1 MLDSTANFDKKM
13 EISAGLKQ
21 AYIEARSRL
30 KLLTDQITEPDLSK
44 RLDSVPN
51 SIGFLLRH
59 IGDVEL
65 LFAKNVFKATEID
78 VKARTVIDKKD
89 TGEWINL
96 DELVEYLEKSNSTIT
111 EIIKNQL
118 NESWDELITTNE
130 FGTKTKIE
138 AFGRI
143 ISHTAYHTGQVALL
157 LKYGN
162 LN

>member
-1 MLDSTANFDKKM
+1 M

-30 KLLTDQITEPDLSK
+30 KLLTDQITEPDLRK
-44 RLDSVPN
+44 RLASFPN

-65 LFAKNVFKATEID
+65 LFAKNVLKATEID

-111 EIIKNQL
+111 EIIENQL

-130 FGTKTKIE
+130 FGTKTKIK

>member
-1 MLDSTANFDKKM
+1 MLDSTANFDKRM
-13 EISAGLKQ
+13 EFSSGLKQ

-30 KLLTDQITEPDLSK
+30 KLLTDQITELDLRK
-44 RLDSVPN
+44 RLSSVPN

-111 EIIKNQL
+111 EIIENQL
-118 NESWDELITTNE
+118 NESWDELIKTNE

-157 LKYGN
+157 FNYGN

>member
-44 RLDSVPN
+44 RLASVPN

-111 EIIKNQL
+111 KIIENQL